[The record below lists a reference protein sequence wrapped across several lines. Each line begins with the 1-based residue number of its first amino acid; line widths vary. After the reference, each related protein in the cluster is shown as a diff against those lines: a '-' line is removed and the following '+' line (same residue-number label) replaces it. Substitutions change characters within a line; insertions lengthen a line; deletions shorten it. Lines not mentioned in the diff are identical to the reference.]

1 MDQLQI
7 NFSTQDALD
16 KELVLQTNGGQE
28 PSSVHFPMLKID
40 TETVGKLSS
49 LLDEH
54 IGTEEFTVSDDN
66 MLEFNFST
74 TAEANSS
81 LGNSLFADTIR
92 LENIDFES
100 VLSQGHT
107 AQNDNITQNHISE
120 NASDFLLGLQGR
132 ATDFLYSSTL
142 TNDLFGGV
150 FENDLTPVRSYSTSS
165 ETVVELCLPNY
176 SDPCLDEACDAV
188 FVQFNSLIPG

>member
-1 MDQLQI
+1 MDQLKI

-176 SDPCLDEACDAV
+176 SDPGLDEACDAV
-188 FVQFNSLIPG
+188 FVQLNSLILG

>member
-176 SDPCLDEACDAV
+176 SDPGLDEACDAV
-188 FVQFNSLIPG
+188 FVQLNSLILG